1 MSISKSVATNHL
13 QVGVLALQ
21 GAFESHLKTFETM
34 GIDAVSVNT
43 VEDLNRIERL
53 VIPGGESTA
62 IQMLLESNSL
72 SGPLKERL
80 HEKMPVFGTCA
91 GMIVLSRSIL
101 DGREDQSPLNAIDIV
116 VRRNAFGR
124 QIDSF
129 ESPIE
134 VKGLSEPFPAIF
146 IRAPIVESVGDNVNV
161 YAKVDDQIV
170 LCGNAS
176 TLVASFHPELS
187 SDTRIHEMFL
197 SLGE

>member
-1 MSISKSVATNHL
+1 VATNHL

-21 GAFESHLKTFETM
+21 GAFESHIKTFETM
-34 GIDAVSVNT
+34 GIEAIPVRST
-43 VEDLNRIERL
+43 QDLERVHKI

-62 IQMLLESNSL
+62 IQMLLESSSL
-72 SGPLKERL
+72 RQPLSERL
-80 HEKMPVFGTCA
+80 SHGMPVFGTCA
-91 GMIVLSRSIL
+91 GMIVLSKVIL

-129 ESPIE
+129 ESEIN
-134 VKGLSEPFPAIF
+134 VKGLTEPFPAVF
-146 IRAPIVESVGDNVNV
+146 IRAPIVEAVGDDVEV

-187 SDTRIHEMFL
+187 SDTRIHEIFL
-197 SLGE
+197 SIGE

>member
-1 MSISKSVATNHL
+1 MATNHL

-21 GAFESHLKTFETM
+21 GAFESHIKTFETM
-34 GIDAVSVNT
+34 GIEAIPVRST
-43 VEDLNRIERL
+43 QDLERVHKI

-62 IQMLLESNSL
+62 IQMLLESSSL
-72 SGPLKERL
+72 RQPLSERL
-80 HEKMPVFGTCA
+80 SHGMPVFGTCA
-91 GMIVLSRSIL
+91 GMIVLSKVIL

-129 ESPIE
+129 ESEIN
-134 VKGLSEPFPAIF
+134 VKGLTEPFPAVF
-146 IRAPIVESVGDNVNV
+146 IRAPIVEAVGDDVEV

>member
-34 GIDAVSVNT
+34 GIDAVSVKT

-72 SGPLKERL
+72 SRPLKERL

-91 GMIVLSRSIL
+91 GMIVLSRIIL

>member
-1 MSISKSVATNHL
+1 MAGNDLH
-13 QVGVLALQ
+13 VGVLALQ
-21 GAFESHLKTFETM
+21 GAFESHLKIFRAM
-34 GIDAVSVNT
+34 GIEALPVKSSQ
-43 VEDLNRIERL
+43 DLERINRI

-62 IQMLLESNSL
+62 IQMLLESNALRQTL
-72 SGPLKERL
+72 SERL
-80 HEKMPVFGTCA
+80 NHGMPVFGTCA
-91 GMIVLSRSIL
+91 GMIVLSKVIL

-124 QIDSF
+124 QVDSF
-129 ESPIE
+129 ESSIDVE
-134 VKGLSEPFPAIF
+134 GLSEPFPAIF
-146 IRAPIVESVGDNVNV
+146 IRAPIVESVGDDVDV

-170 LCGNAS
+170 LCGNAT

>member
-1 MSISKSVATNHL
+1 MAGSDLH
-13 QVGVLALQ
+13 VGVLALQ
-21 GAFESHLKTFETM
+21 GAFESHLKIFKTM
-34 GIDAVSVNT
+34 GIKAVPVRST
-43 VEDLNRIERL
+43 QDLDRIDKI

-72 SGPLKERL
+72 RQPLRERL
-80 HEKMPVFGTCA
+80 SNGMPVFGTCA
-91 GMIVLSRSIL
+91 GMIVLSKVIL
-101 DGREDQSPLNAIDIV
+101 DGRDDQSPLNAIDIV

-129 ESPIE
+129 ESSID

-146 IRAPIVESVGDNVNV
+146 IRAPIVESVGDNVDV

-197 SLGE
+197 SLGK

>member
-1 MSISKSVATNHL
+1 MAGSDLH
-13 QVGVLALQ
+13 VGVLALQ
-21 GAFESHLKTFETM
+21 GAFKSHLKTFEMM
-34 GIDAVSVNT
+34 GIEALPVRSVK
-43 VEDLNRIERL
+43 DLGRVHKI

-72 SGPLKERL
+72 RGPLSERL
-80 HEKMPVFGTCA
+80 SQGMPVFGTCA
-91 GMIVLSRSIL
+91 GMIVLSKVIL

-129 ESPIE
+129 ESSIDI
-134 VKGLSEPFPAIF
+134 KGLSEPFPAVF
-146 IRAPIVESVGDNVNV
+146 IRAPIVEAVGDDVDV
-161 YAKVDDQIV
+161 YAKVDGQIV

>member
-1 MSISKSVATNHL
+1 MATNHL

-21 GAFESHLKTFETM
+21 GAFESHIKTFETM
-34 GIDAVSVNT
+34 GIEAIPVRST
-43 VEDLNRIERL
+43 QDLERVHKI

-62 IQMLLESNSL
+62 IQMLLESSSL
-72 SGPLKERL
+72 RQPLSERL
-80 HEKMPVFGTCA
+80 SHGMPVFGTCA
-91 GMIVLSRSIL
+91 GMIVLSKVIL

-129 ESPIE
+129 ESEIN
-134 VKGLSEPFPAIF
+134 VKGLTEPFPAVF
-146 IRAPIVESVGDNVNV
+146 IRAPIVEAVGDDVEV

-197 SLGE
+197 SLGK

>member
-1 MSISKSVATNHL
+1 VATNHL

-21 GAFESHLKTFETM
+21 GAFESHIKTFETM
-34 GIDAVSVNT
+34 GIEAIPVRST
-43 VEDLNRIERL
+43 QDLERVHKI

-62 IQMLLESNSL
+62 IQMLLESSSL
-72 SGPLKERL
+72 RQPLSERL
-80 HEKMPVFGTCA
+80 SHGMPVFGTCA
-91 GMIVLSRSIL
+91 GMIVLSKVIL

-129 ESPIE
+129 ESEIN
-134 VKGLSEPFPAIF
+134 VKGLTEPFPAVF
-146 IRAPIVESVGDNVNV
+146 IRAPIVEAVGDDVEV

>member
-1 MSISKSVATNHL
+1 MATNHL

-21 GAFESHLKTFETM
+21 GAFESHIKTFETM
-34 GIDAVSVNT
+34 GIEALPVRST
-43 VEDLNRIERL
+43 QDLERVHKI

-62 IQMLLESNSL
+62 IQMLLESSSL
-72 SGPLKERL
+72 RQPLSERL
-80 HEKMPVFGTCA
+80 SHGMPVFGTCA
-91 GMIVLSRSIL
+91 GMIVLSKVIL

-129 ESPIE
+129 ESEIN
-134 VKGLSEPFPAIF
+134 VKGLTEPFPAVF
-146 IRAPIVESVGDNVNV
+146 IRAPIVEAVGDDVEV

-187 SDTRIHEMFL
+187 SDTRIHEIFL
-197 SLGE
+197 SIGE

>member
-1 MSISKSVATNHL
+1 MSISKSVDTSHL

-34 GIDAVSVNT
+34 GIDAVSVKT

-91 GMIVLSRSIL
+91 GMIVLSRIIL

>member
-34 GIDAVSVNT
+34 GIDAVSVKT

-91 GMIVLSRSIL
+91 GMIVLSRIIL

>member
-1 MSISKSVATNHL
+1 M

-34 GIDAVSVNT
+34 GIDAVSVKT

-91 GMIVLSRSIL
+91 GMILLSRIVL

>member
-1 MSISKSVATNHL
+1 
-13 QVGVLALQ
+13 
-21 GAFESHLKTFETM
+21 M
-34 GIDAVSVNT
+34 GIEALPVRSVQ
-43 VEDLNRIERL
+43 DLDRVHKI

-72 SGPLKERL
+72 RGPLSERL
-80 HEKMPVFGTCA
+80 SQGMPVFGTCA
-91 GMIVLSRSIL
+91 GMIVLSKVIL

-129 ESPIE
+129 ESSIE
-134 VKGLSEPFPAIF
+134 VKGLSEPFPAVF
-146 IRAPIVESVGDNVNV
+146 IRAPIVEAVGDDVDV
-161 YAKVDDQIV
+161 YAKVDGQIV

-176 TLVASFHPELS
+176 ILVASFHPELS

>member
-1 MSISKSVATNHL
+1 MATNHL

-21 GAFESHLKTFETM
+21 GAFESHIKTFETM
-34 GIDAVSVNT
+34 GIEALPVRST
-43 VEDLNRIERL
+43 QDLERVHRI

-62 IQMLLESNSL
+62 IQMLLESSSL
-72 SGPLKERL
+72 RQPLSERL
-80 HEKMPVFGTCA
+80 SHGMPVFGTCA
-91 GMIVLSRSIL
+91 GMIVLSKVIL

-129 ESPIE
+129 ESEIN
-134 VKGLSEPFPAIF
+134 VKGLTEPFPAVF
-146 IRAPIVESVGDNVNV
+146 IRAPIVEAVGDDVEV

-187 SDTRIHEMFL
+187 SDTRIHEIFL
-197 SLGE
+197 SIGE

>member
-1 MSISKSVATNHL
+1 MATNHL

-21 GAFESHLKTFETM
+21 GAFESHIKTFETM
-34 GIDAVSVNT
+34 GIEAIPVRST
-43 VEDLNRIERL
+43 QDLERVHKI

-62 IQMLLESNSL
+62 IQMLLESSSL
-72 SGPLKERL
+72 RQPLSERL
-80 HEKMPVFGTCA
+80 SHGMPVFGTCA
-91 GMIVLSRSIL
+91 GMIVLSKVIL

-129 ESPIE
+129 ESEIN
-134 VKGLSEPFPAIF
+134 VKGLTEPFPAVF
-146 IRAPIVESVGDNVNV
+146 IRAPIVEAVGDDVEV

-187 SDTRIHEMFL
+187 SDTRIHEIFL
-197 SLGE
+197 SIGE

>member
-34 GIDAVSVNT
+34 GIDAVSVKT

>member
-34 GIDAVSVNT
+34 GIDAVSVKT

-91 GMIVLSRSIL
+91 GMIVLSRIIL

-134 VKGLSEPFPAIF
+134 VKGLGEPFPAIF

>member
-1 MSISKSVATNHL
+1 MAGKDLH
-13 QVGVLALQ
+13 VGVLALQ
-21 GAFESHLKTFETM
+21 GAFKSHLKTFEMM
-34 GIDAVSVNT
+34 GIEALPVRSVQ
-43 VEDLNRIERL
+43 DLDRVHKI

-72 SGPLKERL
+72 RGPLSERL
-80 HEKMPVFGTCA
+80 NQGMPVFGTCA
-91 GMIVLSRSIL
+91 GMIVLSKVIL

-129 ESPIE
+129 ESSID
-134 VKGLSEPFPAIF
+134 VKGLSEPFPAVF
-146 IRAPIVESVGDNVNV
+146 IRAPIVEAVGDDVDV

-197 SLGE
+197 SLGK

>member
-34 GIDAVSVNT
+34 GIDAVSVKT

-91 GMIVLSRSIL
+91 GMIVLSRIIL

-146 IRAPIVESVGDNVNV
+146 IRAPIVESVGGNVNV

>member
-1 MSISKSVATNHL
+1 MATNHL

-21 GAFESHLKTFETM
+21 GAFESHIKTFETM
-34 GIDAVSVNT
+34 GIEAIPVRST
-43 VEDLNRIERL
+43 QDLERVHKI

-62 IQMLLESNSL
+62 IQMLLESSSL
-72 SGPLKERL
+72 RQPLSERL
-80 HEKMPVFGTCA
+80 SHGMPVFGTCA
-91 GMIVLSRSIL
+91 GMIVLSKVIL

-129 ESPIE
+129 ESEIN
-134 VKGLSEPFPAIF
+134 VKGLTEPFPAVF
-146 IRAPIVESVGDNVNV
+146 IRAPIVEAVGDGVEV

-187 SDTRIHEMFL
+187 SDTRIHEIFL
-197 SLGE
+197 SIGE